1 VSDLDP
7 FAKGGGPPAAALTN
21 VGDSVAGTI
30 IKVEY
35 RQDTDLATGETKRF
49 PDGNPKPVIVVYL
62 KNGDEELRDFVKG
75 RSVSEFR
82 QKVWAVEG
90 EGEGPKPGAQYKREV
105 IRVDPPKRSGFS
117 GEKIFEVTY
126 SSPSEDTR
134 ELV

>member
-1 VSDLDP
+1 MNELDP
-7 FAKGGGPPAAALTN
+7 FAKGGGPPAATLSD

-30 IKVEY
+30 LKVEY

-49 PDGNPKPVIVVYL
+49 ADGNPKPVIVVYL
-62 KNGDEELRDFVKG
+62 KVGDGEVRDFVKG

-90 EGEGPKPGAQYKREV
+90 EGEGPKPGAHYKREV
-105 IRVDPPKRSGFS
+105 VRVDAPKRSGFS

-126 SSPSEDTR
+126 SSPSPDTR